1 VQRREGWHI
10 AGFGSCNRSTSC
22 RRIPELQM
30 KIFERQVTSRND
42 INWDRGHLESISHT
56 VKFAKSRQSDV
67 IKDVVCRCPFAA
79 STDRSI
85 SNGTQKLIIFPTIA
99 VLKKKSHDPPDVLSW
114 SLVSRGRIIKVRQLI
129 GKTKWFTRAARNSK
143 VSLVTR
149 RTIFVQRV
157 RVGVD
162 RATSLQCLHT

>member
-1 VQRREGWHI
+1 
-10 AGFGSCNRSTSC
+10 
-22 RRIPELQM
+22 M

-85 SNGTQKLIIFPTIA
+85 SNGTQKLIT
-99 VLKKKSHDPPDVLSW
+99 VLFRP
-114 SLVSRGRIIKVRQLI
+114 SLRPL
-129 GKTKWFTRAARNSK
+129 
-143 VSLVTR
+143 
-149 RTIFVQRV
+149 
-157 RVGVD
+157 
-162 RATSLQCLHT
+162 

>member
-1 VQRREGWHI
+1 MTYP
-10 AGFGSCNRSTSC
+10 AGFGSRYCSTSC

-42 INWDRGHLESISHT
+42 INWDRGHSESSSHIL
-56 VKFAKSRQSDV
+56 KFAKSRQSDV
-67 IKDVVCRCPFAA
+67 IKDVVYRCPSAA

-114 SLVSRGRIIKVRQLI
+114 SLVLRGRMIKVRRLI
-129 GKTKWFTRAARNSK
+129 GKTEWSLELLETRK
-143 VSLVTR
+143 P
-149 RTIFVQRV
+149 
-157 RVGVD
+157 
-162 RATSLQCLHT
+162 HW